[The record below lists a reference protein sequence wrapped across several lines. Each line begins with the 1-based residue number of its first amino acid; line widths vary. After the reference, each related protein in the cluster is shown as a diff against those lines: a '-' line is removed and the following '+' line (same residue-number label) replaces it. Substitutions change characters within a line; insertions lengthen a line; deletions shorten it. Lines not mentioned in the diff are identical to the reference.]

1 MPVVRAP
8 QPISRAIT
16 DCYLQPAS
24 LRESA
29 QVDSSSALINCRFGS
44 LWKLLGASNRCKRYI
59 TKQLVHSH
67 FMPMVVSKAPNQHR
81 ASLGIVTTTS
91 WIVHQ
96 RVSRETRS
104 KCFYTLNPF
113 SEQRICIVSSCLE
126 RRPFTHLRRRDLVEG
141 TELRSNLLI
150 PFFRYRPKLAVSCSR
165 PGRLDSSPS
174 RRYSIH

>member
-1 MPVVRAP
+1 MSVVRAR

-29 QVDSSSALINCRFGS
+29 QVDSSSALINCRFGA
-44 LWKLLGASNRCKRYI
+44 LWELLGVSNRYKRYV

-67 FMPMVVSKAPNQHR
+67 FMPMAVSKAPNQHR

-104 KCFYTLNPF
+104 ECFYTLNPF
-113 SEQRICIVSSCLE
+113 SQQRICIVSSCQE
-126 RRPFTHLRRRDLVEG
+126 RRPFTHLKRRDFVEG

-150 PFFRYRPKLAVSCSR
+150 PFFRYRPKLAVSCSQ

-174 RRYSIH
+174 RRYSVH